1 MRPHGHNK
9 QEIGA
14 KEQTARGVEYYITK
28 GTIAHILG
36 EFQMKRF
43 LLAALA
49 VIREGI
55 QEEPLGLV
63 ELPQWRS
70 VRAFKANGL
79 APRTRPRI
87 HTMDA
92 RKLKRKVKS
101 I

>member
-1 MRPHGHNK
+1 MRRHGHNK

-28 GTIAHILG
+28 ATIAHILG

-55 QEEPLGLV
+55 QEEPLELV
-63 ELPQWRS
+63 ECR
-70 VRAFKANGL
+70 NGDPCGHSKQIAL
-79 APRTRPRI
+79 RQELG
-87 HTMDA
+87 HVNTMDA
-92 RKLKRKVKS
+92 RKLKRKVKT